1 MTPFRLRN
9 RFKKML
15 GKPGK
20 AEIVRYPITFI
31 LPDGSEQTL
40 EVEEHYSLLM
50 ASQGLPS
57 PISTGRRAGSTCP
70 DGGCDLCRIEVVDS
84 SGLSPQKDFELQVM
98 LDHAAGKSLMP
109 FVGPVS
115 GPINAE
121 MRRSVGALLAC
132 CLRLRRTA
140 AAGTSPAFCSAVVPA
155 LLVLSTRRKV
165 ANFLRVTEEAD
176 LKQMAT
182 DVADGYALRPV
193 GCAERARRDR
203 LKAKQERA
211 R

>member
-1 MTPFRLRN
+1 
-9 RFKKML
+9 
-15 GKPGK
+15 
-20 AEIVRYPITFI
+20 
-31 LPDGSEQTL
+31 
-40 EVEEHYSLLM
+40 
-50 ASQGLPS
+50 
-57 PISTGRRAGSTCP
+57 
-70 DGGCDLCRIEVVDS
+70 
-84 SGLSPQKDFELQVM
+84 
-98 LDHAAGKSLMP
+98 MP

-121 MRRSVGALLAC
+121 MQRSVGALLAC

-182 DVADGYALRPV
+182 DVADGHALRPV

-211 R
+211 RRERQERERRAAAEAAARAKAARRSTRAARS

>member
-98 LDHAAGKSLMP
+98 LDHAAGKSYEGRTRDKGEP
-109 FVGPVS
+109 PGE
-115 GPINAE
+115 NT
-121 MRRSVGALLAC
+121 RLAC
-132 CLRLRRTA
+132 HAKVRGPGARIKVRALVDFESLR
-140 AAGTSPAFCSAVVPA
+140 GD
-155 LLVLSTRRKV
+155 
-165 ANFLRVTEEAD
+165 EE
-176 LKQMAT
+176 
-182 DVADGYALRPV
+182 GS
-193 GCAERARRDR
+193 
-203 LKAKQERA
+203 
-211 R
+211 